1 MLVCAIR
8 YQTPAT
14 PAASSSVTKF
24 THTNDTAPPNTNRKD
39 EPLPKQPPEDPHEQA
54 LGTLIALKDVSIAGV
69 WKTPG
74 EPMKSLVVSA
84 LKPDAFNTQRSPG
97 SSRSTRSSRSF

>member
-1 MLVCAIR
+1 MPFKVVR
-8 YQTPAT
+8 NVRFSDVTSR
-14 PAASSSVTKF
+14 ASFAF
-24 THTNDTAPPNTNRKD
+24 TAWCNLEKA
-39 EPLPKQPPEDPHEQA
+39 PEDPHEQA
-54 LGTLIALKDVSIAGV
+54 LGTVLDIKSVSIAGV

-97 SSRSTRSSRSF
+97 SSRRTRSSKRF